1 MPEEI
6 IPKLVEEE
14 MKSNYLD
21 YSMSVIISRAL
32 PDVRDGL
39 KPVHRRILI
48 AMNDLGLEH
57 NKRFRK
63 CAKICGDVSGNY
75 HPHGESVVYPSLVR
89 LAQDFSL
96 RYPLVDGQGNFGS
109 LDGDAPA
116 AMRYT
121 ECRLRRTAEDMIQD
135 LDKETVELVP
145 NYDGTLKEPT
155 VLPAKIPNL
164 LVNGSSGIA
173 VGMATNIPPHNMN
186 EICEGVIQV
195 INNPQITVKE
205 LLGTVKA
212 PDFPTGALIV
222 GTNAIEEAYQT
233 GRGKLILRAK
243 THIEET
249 KNRTKIIATEIPY
262 QVNKAQL
269 IEHIAEMVKEK
280 KIEGISDLR
289 DESNKEGIRIVIE
302 LKHETN
308 PEILLNQ
315 LYKHTKLQT
324 TYGILML
331 ALEDKTPKI
340 LNLKEMLE
348 QFIKHRFGIV
358 TKRTQFELTRAE
370 GKLHILE
377 GLITT
382 LDDIDNAIRLIKQS
396 ACINDAKKAL
406 ISAFRLSEIQVQA
419 VLDMKLQKLTSLEQ
433 DKMREEQR
441 GLVQSITEYNIILA
455 DSQKVFGII
464 KKETEE
470 IRERYGDNRRTQIIG
485 MTEHLEEEDLLEAED
500 VAITTT
506 HRGYIKRLPV
516 ETYKQQKR
524 GGKGFVAAETRE
536 EDFVEQL
543 FIANTHDTMLFF
555 TDRGKVHGLKAYQ
568 LPEAGRHAKGTPI
581 INLLEMEKNEAVTAC
596 IPVKEFKEGYLVMS
610 TKKGLIKKTSLLEF
624 SKPRKGGIT
633 AIDLEEGDR
642 LINVKLTNGKQQL
655 VIATQN
661 GLAVRFNEED
671 VRATG
676 RTSKGVIGIRLK
688 SDDQVIGMEISEED
702 KNLFTITEKG
712 YGKKTPIPEYRVISR
727 GGSGVINLK
736 ITDKNGKAVAIK
748 SISDRDELMLIS
760 RRGIAIRIPS
770 KDISSTGRNTQGV
783 RIIKLGEDDMVMSA
797 AKLAQE

>member
-14 MKSNYLD
+14 MKNNYLD

-32 PDVRDGL
+32 PDARDGL
-39 KPVHRRILI
+39 KPVHRRILM
-48 AMNDLGLEH
+48 AMNDLGLGH

-121 ECRLRRTAEDMIQD
+121 ECRLKRSAEEMLQD

-173 VGMATNIPPHNMN
+173 VGMATNIPPHNIN

-222 GTNAIEEAYQT
+222 GTDAIEEAYQT

-243 THIEET
+243 THIEEI
-249 KNRTKIIATEIPY
+249 KNKTKIIVTEIPY
-262 QVNKAQL
+262 QINKAQL
-269 IEHIAEMVKEK
+269 IEHIAELAKEK

-289 DESNKEGIRIVIE
+289 DESDREGIRIVIE

-315 LYKHTKLQT
+315 LYRHTKLQT

-331 ALEDKTPKI
+331 ALVDKIPKI
-340 LNLKEMLE
+340 LNLKEMFE
-348 QFIKHRFGIV
+348 QFIRHRFEIV
-358 TKRTQFELTRAE
+358 TKRTQFELRRAE
-370 GKLHILE
+370 EKSHILE
-377 GLITT
+377 GLIIT
-382 LDDIDNAIRLIKQS
+382 LDDIDNTIRLIKQS
-396 ACINDAKKAL
+396 EGVNEAKKAL
-406 ISAFRLSEIQVQA
+406 ISAFKLSEIQVQA
-419 VLDMKLQKLTSLEQ
+419 VLDMKLQRLTSLEQ
-433 DKMREEQR
+433 GKIREEQKE
-441 GLVQSITEYNIILA
+441 LVLKILEYKAILA
-455 DSQKVFGII
+455 DSQKIFSII

-470 IRERYGDNRRTQIIG
+470 IKERYGDNRRTQITG
-485 MTEHLEEEDLLEAED
+485 MIEQLEEEDLLEAEV

-524 GGKGFVAAETRE
+524 GGKGVVAAETRG

-543 FIANTHDTMLFF
+543 FIANTHNTMLFF
-555 TDRGKVHGLKAYQ
+555 TDRGRVHGLKVYH

-581 INLLEMEKNEAVTAC
+581 INLLNLEKNETVTAC

-610 TKKGLIKKTSLLEF
+610 TKKGIVKKTSLLEF

-633 AIDLEEGDR
+633 SIALEEGDR
-642 LINVKLTNGKQQL
+642 LVNVKLTNGKQQL
-655 VIATQN
+655 IIATQN

-671 VRATG
+671 IRATG

-688 SDDQVIGMEISEED
+688 GDDIVIGMEISEED

-712 YGKKTPIPEYRVISR
+712 YGKKTPIPEYRMINR
-727 GGSGVINLK
+727 GGSGVVNLK
-736 ITDKNGKAVAIK
+736 ITDKNGKAVAIQ

-760 RRGIAIRIPS
+760 RMGIAIRILS
-770 KDISSTGRNTQGV
+770 KDISSTGRNTQGI
-783 RIIKLGEDDMVMSA
+783 RIIKLGEEDIVMSA

>member
-6 IPKLVEEE
+6 ILKLVEEE
-14 MKSNYLD
+14 MKNNYLD

-32 PDVRDGL
+32 PDARDGL
-39 KPVHRRILI
+39 KPVHRRILM
-48 AMNDLGLEH
+48 AMNDLGLGH

-121 ECRLRRTAEDMIQD
+121 ECRLKRSAEEMLQD

-173 VGMATNIPPHNMN
+173 VGMATSIPPHNIN

-195 INNPQITVKE
+195 INNPQITVKK
-205 LLGTVKA
+205 LLETVKA

-233 GRGKLILRAK
+233 GRGKLLLRAR
-243 THIEET
+243 THIEEA
-249 KNRTKIIATEIPY
+249 KNKTKIIVTEIPY
-262 QVNKAQL
+262 QINKAQL
-269 IEHIAEMVKEK
+269 IEHIAELAKEK

-289 DESNKEGIRIVIE
+289 DESDREGIRIVIE

-331 ALEDKTPKI
+331 ALVDKIPKI
-340 LNLKEMLE
+340 LNLKEMFE
-348 QFIKHRFGIV
+348 QFIRHRFEIV
-358 TKRTQFELTRAE
+358 TKRTQFELRRAE
-370 GKLHILE
+370 EKSHILE
-377 GLITT
+377 GLIIT

-396 ACINDAKKAL
+396 EGVNEAKKAL
-406 ISAFRLSEIQVQA
+406 ISAFKLSEIQVQA
-419 VLDMKLQKLTSLEQ
+419 VLDMKLQRLTSLEQ
-433 DKMREEQR
+433 DKIREEQK
-441 GLVQSITEYNIILA
+441 GLMQKITEYKTILA
-455 DSQKVFGII
+455 DSQKVFSII

-470 IRERYGDNRRTQIIG
+470 IKDRYGDNRRTQITG

-500 VAITTT
+500 AAITIT
-506 HRGYIKRLPV
+506 HMGYIKRMPV

-524 GGKGFVAAETRE
+524 GGKGVVAAETRE

-543 FIANTHDTMLFF
+543 FIANTHNTMLFF
-555 TDRGKVHGLKAYQ
+555 TDRGKVHGLKVYQ

-581 INLLEMEKNEAVTAC
+581 INLLDLKKNETVTAC

-610 TKKGLIKKTSLLEF
+610 TKKGLVKKTSLLEF
-624 SKPRKGGIT
+624 SKPRKGGIA
-633 AIDLEEGDR
+633 AIEIEEGDK

-655 VIATQN
+655 IIATQN

-671 VRATG
+671 IRATG

-688 SDDQVIGMEISEED
+688 GDDIVIGMEVSEDD

-712 YGKKTPIPEYRVISR
+712 YGKKTPIPEYRMINR

-760 RRGIAIRIPS
+760 RRGIAIRLLS
-770 KDISSTGRNTQGV
+770 KDISSIGRNTQGV
-783 RIIKLGEDDMVMSA
+783 RIIKLGEEDTVMSA